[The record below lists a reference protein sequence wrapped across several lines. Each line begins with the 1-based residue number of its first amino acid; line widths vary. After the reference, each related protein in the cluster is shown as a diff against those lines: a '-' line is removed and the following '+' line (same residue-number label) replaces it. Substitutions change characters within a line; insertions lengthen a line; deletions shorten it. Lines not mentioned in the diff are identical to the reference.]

1 MCPSRLSLRQFN
13 TPSKMPRFLIE
24 NETSIG
30 TKAEREVWLN
40 HRLSHEGLEPRDDS
54 LWVEMSMESVSR
66 GRTVAIRERR
76 FQFVEDAW
84 EGHIP
89 AISCDCLVPGA
100 ALDVTHWQGNRT
112 PGKYKADTSTEI
124 ALNFAGSPQALDEWA
139 DAVVVNN
146 HFDTDGLLSIWVLLD
161 PEQAMAYRDLL
172 IAAAV
177 AGDFDEWPTLDRGL
191 WLDAT
196 IRALGPGAGDDAAAY
211 EKVLPQLPELIHR
224 VDERRDLWGREW
236 DDLQAAVTALE
247 ASRLRAESTGA
258 TGLMVHSPGQ
268 SEAPGPL
275 LSRQFLP
282 GARRYLLAF
291 DRGDGRYDY
300 RYERP
305 HYAWADTVVRP
316 VLAPPDTA
324 AVAAAMGPDWTDKDL
339 PGMTGIVRTGRPVS
353 EQPEAVIQRLLEID
367 QGAPGS

>member
-1 MCPSRLSLRQFN
+1 
-13 TPSKMPRFLIE
+13 
-24 NETSIG
+24 
-30 TKAEREVWLN
+30 
-40 HRLSHEGLEPRDDS
+40 
-54 LWVEMSMESVSR
+54 MSMESVFR
-66 GRTVAIRERR
+66 GRAVAIRERR

-89 AISCDCLVPGA
+89 AISCDGLVPGA
-100 ALDVTHWQGNRT
+100 VLDLTHWQGNRT

-124 ALNFAGSPQALDEWA
+124 ALNFAGSPEALNEWA
-139 DAVVVNN
+139 EAVVVNN

-161 PEQAMAYRDLL
+161 PEQAMPHRDLL

-191 WLDAT
+191 WLDAA
-196 IRALGPGAGDDAAAY
+196 IRALASGAVGDAAAY
-211 EKVLPQLPELIHR
+211 QMVLPQLPQLIR
-224 VDERRDLWGREW
+224 RLDERRDLWGREW

-247 ASRLRAESTGA
+247 AGRLSTESVGWI
-258 TGLMVHSPGQ
+258 GVMVHTPGQ

-275 LSRQFLP
+275 LSRRFLP

-316 VLAPPDTA
+316 VHLPPDA
-324 AVAAAMGPDWTDKDL
+324 GAIASAMGTDWSNEGL
-339 PGMTGIVRTGRPVS
+339 PGMTGIVRTGCAVS
-353 EQPEAVIQRLLEID
+353 ERPDNVIQRLLKID
-367 QGAPGS
+367 QGALGA

>member
-1 MCPSRLSLRQFN
+1 
-13 TPSKMPRFLIE
+13 
-24 NETSIG
+24 
-30 TKAEREVWLN
+30 
-40 HRLSHEGLEPRDDS
+40 
-54 LWVEMSMESVSR
+54 MSMESVFR
-66 GRTVAIRERR
+66 GRAVAIRERR

-89 AISCDCLVPGA
+89 AISCDGLVPGA
-100 ALDVTHWQGNRT
+100 ALDLTHWQGNRT
-112 PGKYKADTSTEI
+112 PAKYKADTSTEI
-124 ALNFAGSPQALDEWA
+124 ALNFAGSPEALDEWT

-172 IAAAV
+172 ITAAV

-196 IRALGPGAGDDAAAY
+196 IRALGSDAVDDAAAY
-211 EKVLPQLPELIHR
+211 ETVLPQLPQLIR
-224 VDERRDLWGREW
+224 CLDERRDLWGREW

-247 ASRLRAESTGA
+247 AGRLRTESVGWI
-258 TGLMVHSPGQ
+258 GVMVHTPGQ

-275 LSRQFLP
+275 LSRRFLP

-316 VLAPPDTA
+316 VLLPPDA
-324 AVAAAMGPDWTDKDL
+324 GAIASAMGADWSDEGL
-339 PGMTGIVRTGRPVS
+339 PGMTGIVRTGCPVS
-353 EQPEAVIQRLLEID
+353 EHPHAVTQRLLKID
-367 QGAPGS
+367 QGALGA